1 MRARPGSRSRP
12 PGRDPTVS
20 SKSNA
25 DAIRGALEAMN
36 AGDFEAAAAFIDDDV
51 VWHYI
56 GGAEPIRG
64 KAAMVAM
71 TGDRE
76 FTITTKVHDVL
87 VSDDHAVALV
97 EATAIRGDRTLQYR
111 TAEICHMRDGKL
123 VERWAFSD
131 DTAAIVDFFA

>member
-1 MRARPGSRSRP
+1 MAANAAVVRALFDAFAR
-12 PGRDPTVS
+12 RDL
-20 SKSNA
+20 A
-25 DAIRGALEAMN
+25 AILAVVN
-36 AGDFEAAAAFIDDDV
+36 DDV

-97 EATAIRGDRTLQYR
+97 EATATRGGRTFQYR
-111 TAEICHMRDGKL
+111 TAEVCHMRDGKL